1 MFKRIANVM
10 DNDAPISS
18 LKLADKIVLAAIFV
32 SFHVLGYF
40 GLVALFSL

>member
-18 LKLADKIVLAAIFV
+18 LKLADKVVLASIFV
-32 SFHVLGYF
+32 AFHVVGYF
-40 GLVALFSL
+40 GLVTLFSL